1 MVNMYRILIE
11 GSIYSI
17 LFLVILLTSLAY
29 NPRIWLQDYPKDI
42 QRLAKPKSK
51 TEERQ
56 FLLIGSVVMLLTL
69 APLLSSIVLDGAQIT
84 FWSTFIQFY
93 LIFTMV
99 SLSDLIILDWLIFCI
114 ITPSFIIIPGTQ
126 GARGYKNFRF
136 HFTGF
141 LKGAIIYGAFSL
153 ILAGIR
159 IAVTYI

>member
-1 MVNMYRILIE
+1 MMSTSRILTE
-11 GSIYSI
+11 GFMLSI
-17 LFLVILLTSLAY
+17 LFLAILIPSLAY

-42 QRLAKPKSK
+42 QRLVEPKSK
-51 TEERQ
+51 TEEKQ
-56 FLLIGSVVMLLTL
+56 FILIGSIVMLLTL
-69 APLLSSIVLDGAQIT
+69 TPLISSIVLDGNQIT
-84 FWSTFIQFY
+84 FWTTFIQFY

-99 SLSDLIILDWLIFCI
+99 SLTDLIILDWLIFCI
-114 ITPSFIIIPGTQ
+114 ITPAFIIIPGTQ

-141 LKGAIIYGAFSL
+141 FKGAIIYGAFSL